1 MDSLESLT
9 RQITGAKDLNSI
21 VRTMKAM
28 AAANIGQYE
37 MAMES
42 LGDYW
47 NNVSLGLVAY
57 LKHMSLVNRQHTE
70 NINTKKSEK
79 SICAIVFGSDQG
91 FVGQFND
98 ALSQYVQDSLSTHE
112 GTLEIW
118 TVGVRVPLL
127 LKDMGMLVTKEFN
140 LPNSINAITS
150 LIGLILVEVEK
161 NRESGRIDEYYL
173 FHNHLFNESSYE
185 QEKLRLFPLDE
196 KWIKEKSQLKW
207 PTQKQP
213 EVIGDGGELIH
224 RLIREYLFVTL
235 YKTCT
240 ESLASENLSRLN
252 AMQRA
257 EKNIEELLEEI
268 GHTYHRL
275 RQSSIDEELFDV
287 VSGFTALKKD
297 EY

>member
-9 RQITGAKDLNSI
+9 RQITGAKELNSI

-37 MAMES
+37 RAMES
-42 LGDYW
+42 LDDYW
-47 NNVSLGLVAY
+47 TNVSLGLVAY
-57 LKHMSLVNRQHTE
+57 LKDIGLDNTDTIE
-70 NINTKKSEK
+70 KENTKKSEK

-98 ALSQYVQDSLSTHE
+98 SLSQNVQESLATH
-112 GTLEIW
+112 GGKLEIW

-127 LKDMGMLVTKEFN
+127 LADMGMTVTKEFN
-140 LPNSINAITS
+140 LPNSINAITN
-150 LIGLILVEVEK
+150 LIGSILLQVEE
-161 NRESGRIDEYYL
+161 NHENGNIDEYYL
-173 FHNHLFNESSYE
+173 FHNHLVNEGSYE
-185 QEKLRLFPLDE
+185 QEKSRLFPLDAQWRQE
-196 KWIKEKSQLKW
+196 QAQLNW

-213 EVIGDGGELIH
+213 EVIGDSGKLIH

-257 EKNIEELLEEI
+257 EKNIEELLDEI

-297 EY
+297 KK

>member
-9 RQITGAKDLNSI
+9 RQITGAKELNSI

-37 MAMES
+37 RAMES
-42 LGDYW
+42 LDDYW
-47 NNVSLGLVAY
+47 TNVSLGLVAY
-57 LKHMSLVNRQHTE
+57 LKAIGLDKQDSRQNE
-70 NINTKKSEK
+70 NTIKREK

-98 ALSQYVQDSLSTHE
+98 SLSQYVQESLSTH
-112 GTLEIW
+112 GGKLEIW

-127 LKDMGMLVTKEFN
+127 LADMGMTVTKQFN
-140 LPNSINAITS
+140 LPNSINAITA
-150 LIGLILVEVEK
+150 LIGSILVQVEE
-161 NRESGRIDEYYL
+161 NQENGNVDEYYL
-173 FHNHLFNESSYE
+173 FHNHLVNEGSYE
-185 QEKLRLFPLDE
+185 QEKLRLLPLDAEWRQE
-196 KWIKEKSQLKW
+196 KAQLKW

-213 EVIGDGGELIH
+213 EVIGDSSKLIR

-257 EKNIEELLEEI
+257 EKNIEELLDDI
-268 GHTYHRL
+268 GNTYHRL

-297 EY
+297 

>member
-9 RQITGAKDLNSI
+9 RQINGAKDLNSI

-37 MAMES
+37 RAMES
-42 LGDYW
+42 LDDYW
-47 NNVSLGLVAY
+47 TNVSLGLVAY
-57 LKHMSLVNRQHTE
+57 LKAIGLDKQDPRRNEKTIKR
-70 NINTKKSEK
+70 EK

-98 ALSQYVQDSLSTHE
+98 SLSQYVQESLSTH
-112 GTLEIW
+112 GGKLEIW

-127 LKDMGMLVTKEFN
+127 LADMGMTVTKQFN
-140 LPNSINAITS
+140 LPNSINAITA
-150 LIGLILVEVEK
+150 LIGSILVQVEE
-161 NRESGRIDEYYL
+161 NQENGNVDEYYL
-173 FHNHLFNESSYE
+173 FHNHLVNEGSYE
-185 QEKLRLFPLDE
+185 QEKLRLLPLDAE
-196 KWIKEKSQLKW
+196 WRQQKAQLKW
-207 PTQKQP
+207 PTPKTP
-213 EVIGDGGELIH
+213 EVIGDSNKLIR

-235 YKTCT
+235 FKTCT

-257 EKNIEELLEEI
+257 EKNIEELLDDI
-268 GHTYHRL
+268 GNTYHRL

-297 EY
+297 

>member
-57 LKHMSLVNRQHTE
+57 LKHVRLDNQQNSR
-70 NINTKKSEK
+70 IANTNKSEK

-127 LKDMGMLVTKEFN
+127 LKDMGLLVTKEFN

-150 LIGLILVEVEK
+150 LIGSILVEVEK
-161 NRESGRIDEYYL
+161 NRESGSIDEYYL
-173 FHNHLFNESSYE
+173 FHNHLVNEGSYE

-196 KWIKEKSQLKW
+196 KWIQEKSQLKW
-207 PTQKQP
+207 PTKKQP
-213 EVIGDGGELIH
+213 EVIGDVVVLIH